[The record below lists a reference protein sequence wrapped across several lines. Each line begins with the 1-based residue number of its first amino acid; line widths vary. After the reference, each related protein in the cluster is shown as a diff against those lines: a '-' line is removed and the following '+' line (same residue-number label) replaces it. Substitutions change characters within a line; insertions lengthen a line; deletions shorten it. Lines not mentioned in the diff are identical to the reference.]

1 MNATTTIFINRFKP
15 NANGLCVI
23 SLRVTANR
31 IRKYYPSGVSMGADD
46 FDMMMASKTLRGKM
60 KDRKEGFEKLE
71 IKARDII
78 KKLPVFSFEEFE
90 KHFIENKGLS
100 DTVNS
105 AFDNYIEQ
113 LNSENRIGSAVAYRA
128 TKKSLNIFFAENKV
142 LPKTIVNEK
151 TFRKEPASDYTFFH
165 VTVSML
171 KKYEQWMYAQGNS
184 STTVGIYMRSLR
196 AIFNIAIADG
206 LVSKDFYPFG
216 KRKYEIPKSRNTKK
230 ALTLAQIQ
238 SIYNYQAAPGSTTER
253 MLDYWIFIYFCNG
266 LNVKDMAKLRY
277 KNMQGD
283 FLHFLR
289 SKTEFTKNTTE
300 EIRVPLNDVAKAIIK
315 KYGNKAINQDA
326 YIFPILQPG
335 ITAQRE
341 YELIQQA
348 TGLINDHMKL
358 VAAELGINAKVTTY
372 VARHS
377 FSTVLK
383 RSGASIEYIS
393 EALGHSDIKTTQN
406 YLASFEDDTKKQT
419 NSVLAN
425 FEMTRKIEN
434 G

>member
-1 MNATTTIFINRFKP
+1 
-15 NANGLCVI
+15 
-23 SLRVTANR
+23 
-31 IRKYYPSGVSMGADD
+31 
-46 FDMMMASKTLRGKM
+46 
-60 KDRKEGFEKLE
+60 
-71 IKARDII
+71 
-78 KKLPVFSFEEFE
+78 
-90 KHFIENKGLS
+90 
-100 DTVNS
+100 
-105 AFDNYIEQ
+105 
-113 LNSENRIGSAVAYRA
+113 
-128 TKKSLNIFFAENKV
+128 
-142 LPKTIVNEK
+142 
-151 TFRKEPASDYTFFH
+151 
-165 VTVSML
+165 
-171 KKYEQWMYAQGNS
+171 
-184 STTVGIYMRSLR
+184 
-196 AIFNIAIADG
+196 
-206 LVSKDFYPFG
+206 
-216 KRKYEIPKSRNTKK
+216 
-230 ALTLAQIQ
+230 
-238 SIYNYQAAPGSTTER
+238 